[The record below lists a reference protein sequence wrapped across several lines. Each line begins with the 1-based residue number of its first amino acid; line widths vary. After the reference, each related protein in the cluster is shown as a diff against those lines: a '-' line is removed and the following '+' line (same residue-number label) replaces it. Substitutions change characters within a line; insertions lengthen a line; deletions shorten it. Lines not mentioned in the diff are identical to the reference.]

1 MEKDKWL
8 NWIVGATTLYAA
20 GVENFSE
27 LTLGRN
33 EDETKRI
40 RNPSII
46 MFINITK
53 YHIAANC

>member
-1 MEKDKWL
+1 ML
-8 NWIVGATTLYAA
+8 LHYAA

-53 YHIAANC
+53 YHIAANCKENMYVFDKY

>member
-1 MEKDKWL
+1 ML
-8 NWIVGATTLYAA
+8 LHYAA

-53 YHIAANC
+53 YHIAANY